1 MNIPESFS
9 IRQRVFTLGAV
20 LLACA
25 LIGLVFFLRGYAQRA
40 AEQAFDRL
48 LAASALTIAGS
59 VQIEDNE
66 VTVEP
71 PVSSLAMLS
80 GGERVFYEAR
90 TSNGRLIT
98 GYGDLAPGLPLAQSA
113 TPVFTYLRYHDEPI
127 RVATVGRLVSASQH
141 AGWVTLRVAET
152 LGSREALAGEILGRS
167 VLPLVVV
174 SLVALGLLWFGVQR
188 AFAPLAV
195 VERELRRRAPDDLE
209 PLVKPVPREV
219 RRLIEALNGF
229 MQRLSGA
236 MDTLNTLVADAAHQV
251 RTPLASLRAQA
262 EVALD
267 ETDPQR
273 LHARLERIHLNAT
286 HASQL
291 INQLLMDATI
301 THRLGKGARAMVG
314 VAETVNETRRRIG
327 PLEAQRLRIAIAPEV
342 RRARIAGD
350 RVALREMLRN
360 LVDNALRY
368 APDGPVE
375 IQATPVA
382 GYRVALTVSDRGP
395 GVADDEKESVQQ
407 RFSRGRAGESLPGS
421 GLGLAI
427 VRSVAVAH
435 GGSLWLLDRPGGG
448 LTARVVLPL
457 ARTGANRALM
467 AAAAVCAAC
476 LLLAAPSADVRA
488 AGAEVTGAAPPRSAA
503 PAASKP
509 AAATPSAAATTAAT
523 WAAFTPAASA
533 SAASAPATSAPAASA
548 PAASGSAVAAPAVA
562 ASAAGETP
570 PAAPQVAGIPEI
582 ITRYPAPQPSS
593 RVLTIAGPT
602 DTPVVAPLIQ
612 GFQSHRPDVS
622 VVYREM
628 GSRELYEAAIEGRL
642 KDVDVLMSSASDLQI
657 RLAND
662 GYALSYA
669 SPYAARLPSWA
680 IWRHEVYGFTFEP
693 AVFVYNPKRFA
704 EAAVPRSRQDL
715 LRLLEQDPMRLRGR
729 IGTYDIAASSV
740 GYLLAEQ
747 DELVSSNFWGLA
759 NAMGQAGVRLAATSA
774 EILDAIERDELDIGY
789 NVLGSYALSRQA
801 AGRPI
806 GVVFPQDYVLVLARS
821 VLIARTAPNPD
832 LGRALVDWLL
842 SPAGQQVASSHAAL
856 GSIME
861 DTPGRWTSEA
871 VLARSQGIVQPVVL
885 SPALLVGLDQ
895 RRHSRF
901 VQNWIRLVTDTPQ
914 RP

>member
-1 MNIPESFS
+1 MSIPESAS
-9 IRQRVFTLGAV
+9 IRRRVFTLGVA

-59 VQIEDNE
+59 VQIEDDG

-90 TSNGRLIT
+90 SPNGGLIT
-98 GYGDLAPGLPLAQSA
+98 GYADLAPNLPLAQAA
-113 TPVFTYLRYHDEPI
+113 TPVFAYVTYHDEPV
-127 RVATVGRLVSASQH
+127 RVATVGRLISASQH
-141 AGWVTLRVAET
+141 AGWVTVRVAET
-152 LGSREALAGEILGRS
+152 LGSREALADEILGRS
-167 VLPLVVV
+167 VLPLLVV

-195 VERELRRRAPDDLE
+195 LERELRTRAPEDLT
-209 PLVKPVPREV
+209 PVATPVPREV
-219 RRLIEALNGF
+219 RRLVEALNAF
-229 MQRLSGA
+229 MQRLSII
-236 MDTLNTLVADAAHQV
+236 MDTLNTLVADATHQV

-267 ETDPQR
+267 ETDPKR
-273 LHARLERIHLNAT
+273 LRERIGRIHQNAT

-301 THRLGKGARAMVG
+301 THRLGKGPPESVG
-314 VAETVNETRRRIG
+314 VAETINETRRRIG
-327 PLEAQRLRIAIAPEV
+327 PVEAERLRIEIAPEV
-342 RRARIAGD
+342 RRARLAGD

-368 APDGPVE
+368 APDGTVD

-382 GYRVALTVSDRGP
+382 GFRVALTVSDRGP
-395 GVADDEKESVQQ
+395 GVSDDEKDAVQQ
-407 RFSRGRAGESLPGS
+407 RFTRGRAGESQPGS

-427 VRSVAVAH
+427 VRSVAMAH

-448 LTARVVLPL
+448 LSARVILPL
-457 ARTGANRALM
+457 QQQVQPPPHPGQRL
-467 AAAAVCAAC
+467 AAWLGAAC
-476 LLLAAPSADVRA
+476 
-488 AGAEVTGAAPPRSAA
+488 
-503 PAASKP
+503 
-509 AAATPSAAATTAAT
+509 TAAMLLV
-523 WAAFTPAASA
+523 
-533 SAASAPATSAPAASA
+533 SAPQDVQAA
-548 PAASGSAVAAPAVA
+548 
-562 ASAAGETP
+562 ELD
-570 PAAPQVAGIPEI
+570 EI
-582 ITRYPAPQPSS
+582 VTRYPAPQPSQ
-593 RVLTIAGPT
+593 RTLVIAGPT

-612 GFQSHRPDVS
+612 GFQSLRPDVS
-622 VVYREM
+622 VVYREIS
-628 GSRELYEAAIEGRL
+628 SRDLYEATIDGRL
-642 KDVDVLMSSASDLQI
+642 TNVDVLMSSASDLQI

-662 GYALSYA
+662 GYAQSYA
-669 SPYAARLPSWA
+669 SPYAAKLPSWA
-680 IWRHEVYGFTFEP
+680 VWRNEVYGFTFEP
-693 AVFVYNPKRFA
+693 AVIVYNPKRFS
-704 EAAVPRSRQDL
+704 EATVPRSRQEL
-715 LRLLEQDPMRLRGR
+715 LRLLEREQASLQGR
-729 IGTYDIAASSV
+729 VGTYDIAASSL

-759 NAMGQAGVRLAATSA
+759 NAMGQVGVRLSPVSA
-774 EILDAIERDELDIGY
+774 QLLDAIENDELDLGY
-789 NVLGSYALSRQA
+789 NILGSYALSRQA
-801 AGRPI
+801 AGSKI

-821 VLIARTAPNPD
+821 VLISRRAPSPD
-832 LGRALVDWLL
+832 LARALVDWLL

-871 VLARSQGIVQPVVL
+871 VLARSRGIVQPVVL

-901 VQNWIRLVTDTPQ
+901 VQNWVRLVTDTPK

>member
-1 MNIPESFS
+1 MSIPESAS
-9 IRQRVFTLGAV
+9 IRRRVFTLGAA

-59 VQIEDNE
+59 VQIDDGG

-90 TSNGRLIT
+90 ASNGRLIT
-98 GYGDLAPGLPLAQSA
+98 GYADLAPDLPLAQAA
-113 TPVFTYLRYHDEPI
+113 TPVFAYLTYHDEPV

-141 AGWVTLRVAET
+141 AGWVTVRVAET
-152 LGSREALAGEILGRS
+152 LGSRNELADEILGRG
-167 VLPLVVV
+167 VLPLLVV

-195 VERELRRRAPDDLE
+195 LERELRTRAPEDLT
-209 PLVKPVPREV
+209 PVTTPVPREV
-219 RRLIEALNGF
+219 RRLVAALNAF
-229 MQRLSGA
+229 MQRLSVI
-236 MDTLNTLVADAAHQV
+236 MDTLNTLVADATHQV

-267 ETDPQR
+267 ETDP
-273 LHARLERIHLNAT
+273 ARLRERIGRIHLNAT

-301 THRLGKGARAMVG
+301 THRLGKGPLSPVG
-314 VAETVNETRRRIG
+314 VAETINETRRRIG
-327 PLEAQRLRIAIAPEV
+327 PLEAQRLRIDIAPEV

-368 APDGPVE
+368 APDGTVD

-382 GYRVALTVSDRGP
+382 GFRVALTVSDRGP
-395 GVADDEKESVQQ
+395 GISDDEKEAVQQ
-407 RFSRGRAGESLPGS
+407 RFTRGRAGESQPGS

-427 VRSVAVAH
+427 VRSVAMAH
-435 GGSLWLLDRPGGG
+435 GGSLWLHDRPGGG
-448 LTARVVLPL
+448 LSAKIILPL
-457 ARTGANRALM
+457 MPQAPGRSL
-467 AAAAVCAAC
+467 AVWLGAAC
-476 LLLAAPSADVRA
+476 
-488 AGAEVTGAAPPRSAA
+488 
-503 PAASKP
+503 
-509 AAATPSAAATTAAT
+509 TAAMLLV
-523 WAAFTPAASA
+523 
-533 SAASAPATSAPAASA
+533 SAPNDAQAADLA
-548 PAASGSAVAAPAVA
+548 
-562 ASAAGETP
+562 
-570 PAAPQVAGIPEI
+570 EI
-582 ITRYPAPQPSS
+582 VTRYPAPQPTP
-593 RVLTIAGPT
+593 RTLVIAGPT

-612 GFQSHRPDVS
+612 GFQSLRPDVT
-622 VVYREM
+622 VVYREIS
-628 GSRELYEAAIEGRL
+628 SRDLYEATIDGRL
-642 KDVDVLMSSASDLQI
+642 TNVDVLMSSASDLQI

-662 GYALSYA
+662 GYAQSYA
-669 SPYAARLPSWA
+669 SPYASKLPSWA
-680 IWRHEVYGFTFEP
+680 VWRNEVYGFTFEP
-693 AVFVYNPKRFA
+693 AVIVYNPKRYT
-704 EAAVPRSRQDL
+704 EATVPRSRQDF
-715 LRLLEQDPMRLRGR
+715 LRLLEREQANLQGR
-729 IGTYDIAASSV
+729 VGTYDIAASSL

-759 NAMGQAGVRLAATSA
+759 NAMGQVGVRLSPTSA
-774 EILDAIERDELDIGY
+774 QILDAIENDELDLGY
-789 NVLGSYALSRQA
+789 NILGSYALSRQA
-801 AGRPI
+801 AGSKI

-821 VLIARTAPNPD
+821 VLISRRAPSPD
-832 LGRALVDWLL
+832 LARALVDWLL

-901 VQNWIRLVTDTPQ
+901 VQNWVRLVTDTPK

>member
-113 TPVFTYLRYHDEPI
+113 TPVFTYLSYHDEPI

-301 THRLGKGARAMVG
+301 THRLGKGARALVG

-327 PLEAQRLRIAIAPEV
+327 PLDAQRLRIAIAPEV

-350 RVALREMLRN
+350 RIALREMLRN

-368 APDGPVE
+368 APDGPVD

-407 RFSRGRAGESLPGS
+407 RFSRGRAGETLPGS

-457 ARTGANRALM
+457 ARAGANRALM
-467 AAAAVCAAC
+467 AAAAAVCAAS

-488 AGAEVTGAAPPRSAA
+488 AGVEVTGAAA
-503 PAASKP
+503 
-509 AAATPSAAATTAAT
+509 
-523 WAAFTPAASA
+523 
-533 SAASAPATSAPAASA
+533 
-548 PAASGSAVAAPAVA
+548 
-562 ASAAGETP
+562 P

-704 EAAVPRSRQDL
+704 EAEVPRSRQDL
-715 LRLLEQDPMRLRGR
+715 LRLLEQDPLRLRGR

-789 NVLGSYALSRQA
+789 NILGSYALSRQA

-821 VLIARTAPNPD
+821 VLIARTAPHPD

-885 SPALLVGLDQ
+885 SPTLLVGLDQ

>member
-1 MNIPESFS
+1 MSIPESAS
-9 IRQRVFTLGAV
+9 IRRRVFTLGAA

-25 LIGLVFFLRGYAQRA
+25 LIGLVFFLRDYAHRA

-59 VQIEDNE
+59 VQIEDDG

-80 GGERVFYEAR
+80 GSERVFYEAR

-98 GYGDLAPGLPLAQSA
+98 GYADLAPNLPLAQAA
-113 TPVFTYLRYHDEPI
+113 TPVFAYVSYHDEPV

-141 AGWVTLRVAET
+141 AGWVTVRVAET
-152 LGSREALAGEILGRS
+152 LGSREELASEILGRG
-167 VLPLVVV
+167 VLPLLIV

-195 VERELRRRAPDDLE
+195 LERDLRTRAPEDLT
-209 PLVKPVPREV
+209 PLTTPVPREV
-219 RRLIEALNGF
+219 RRLVEALNAF
-229 MQRLSGA
+229 MQRLSII
-236 MDTLNTLVADAAHQV
+236 MDTLNTLVADATHQV

-262 EVALD
+262 EVALE
-267 ETDPQR
+267 ETDPKR
-273 LHARLERIHLNAT
+273 LRERIGRIHLNAT

-301 THRLGKGARAMVG
+301 THRLGKGPREPVG
-314 VAETVNETRRRIG
+314 VAETINETRRRIG
-327 PLEAQRLRIAIAPEV
+327 PVEAGRLRIEIAPEV

-368 APDGPVE
+368 APDGTVD

-382 GYRVALTVSDRGP
+382 GFRVALTVSDRGP
-395 GVADDEKESVQQ
+395 GISDDEKEAVQQ
-407 RFSRGRAGESLPGS
+407 RFTRGRAGQSQSGS

-427 VRSVAVAH
+427 VRSVAMAH
-435 GGSLWLLDRPGGG
+435 GGSLWLQDRPGGG
-448 LTARVVLPL
+448 LSARVILPL
-457 ARTGANRALM
+457 AQPSGRHLAAWLGALG
-467 AAAAVCAAC
+467 AAAM
-476 LLLAAPSADVRA
+476 LLM
-488 AGAEVTGAAPPRSAA
+488 
-503 PAASKP
+503 
-509 AAATPSAAATTAAT
+509 
-523 WAAFTPAASA
+523 
-533 SAASAPATSAPAASA
+533 SAPGDVQAADL
-548 PAASGSAVAAPAVA
+548 
-562 ASAAGETP
+562 E
-570 PAAPQVAGIPEI
+570 EI
-582 ITRYPAPQPSS
+582 VTHYPAPQPTS
-593 RVLTIAGPT
+593 RTLVIAGPT

-612 GFQSHRPDVS
+612 GFQSLRPDVS
-622 VVYREM
+622 VTYREI
-628 GSRELYEAAIEGRL
+628 GSRDLYEATIDGRL
-642 KDVDVLMSSASDLQI
+642 TQVDVLMSSASDLQI

-662 GYALSYA
+662 GYAQSYA
-669 SPYAARLPSWA
+669 SPYAPKLPSWA
-680 IWRHEVYGFTFEP
+680 VWRNEVYGFTFEP
-693 AVFVYNPKRFA
+693 AVIVYNPKRFT
-704 EAAVPRSRQDL
+704 EATVPRSRQDL
-715 LRLLEQDPMRLRGR
+715 LRLLEREQSRLQGR
-729 IGTYDIAASSV
+729 VGTYDIAASSV

-759 NAMGQAGVRLAATSA
+759 NAMGQVGVRLSPTTAQL
-774 EILDAIERDELDIGY
+774 LDAIENDEMDLGY
-789 NVLGSYALSRQA
+789 NILGSYALSRQA
-801 AGRPI
+801 SGSKI

-821 VLIARTAPNPD
+821 VLISRRAPSPD
-832 LGRALVDWLL
+832 LARALVDWLL

-871 VLARSQGIVQPVVL
+871 VLARSSGIVQPVVL

-901 VQNWIRLVTDTPQ
+901 VQNWVRLVTDTPK

>member
-1 MNIPESFS
+1 MKPAAGFS
-9 IRQRVFTLGAV
+9 IRRRVFALGVA

-25 LIGLVFFLRGYAQRA
+25 LIGLFFFLRGYAQRA

-59 VQIEDNE
+59 VQIEDDG

-80 GGERVFYEAR
+80 GSERVFYEALA
-90 TSNGRLIT
+90 SNGRLIT

-113 TPVFTYLRYHDEPI
+113 TPVYDYLNYHDEPV

-141 AGWVTLRVAET
+141 AGWVTVRVAET
-152 LGSREALAGEILGRS
+152 LGSREALADEILGRS
-167 VLPLVVV
+167 VLPLVAVA
-174 SLVALGLLWFGVQR
+174 LVALGLLWFGVQR

-195 VERELRRRAPDDLE
+195 VERELRRRAPDDLQ
-209 PLVKPVPREV
+209 PVSAPVPQEV
-219 RRLIEALNGF
+219 SRLVEALNAF
-229 MQRLSGA
+229 MHRLSGL
-236 MDTLNTLVADAAHQV
+236 MNTLNTLVADAAHQV

-262 EVALD
+262 EVAL
-267 ETDPQR
+267 EEPDPER
-273 LHARLERIHLNAT
+273 LHARIQRIHQNAT

-301 THRLGKGARAMVG
+301 THRLGKGARAPVG
-314 VAETVNETRRRIG
+314 VAEAVNETRRRIG
-327 PLEAQRLRIAIAPEV
+327 PLEARRLRIDIAPEV

-368 APDGPVE
+368 APDGPVD

-395 GVADDEKESVQQ
+395 GIADDEKEAVQQ
-407 RFSRGRAGESLPGS
+407 RFTRGRAGESLPGS

-435 GGSLWLLDRPGGG
+435 GGSLWLQDRPGGG
-448 LTARVVLPL
+448 LSARVILPL
-457 ARTGANRALM
+457 ARHHAGRRL
-467 AAAAVCAAC
+467 AAWLGAAC
-476 LLLAAPSADVRA
+476 VAGLML
-488 AGAEVTGAAPPRSAA
+488 AGAPGDARA
-503 PAASKP
+503 
-509 AAATPSAAATTAAT
+509 
-523 WAAFTPAASA
+523 
-533 SAASAPATSAPAASA
+533 
-548 PAASGSAVAAPAVA
+548 
-562 ASAAGETP
+562 
-570 PAAPQVAGIPEI
+570 AGIPETV
-582 ITRYPAPQPSS
+582 TRYPAPQPSA

-612 GFQSHRPDVS
+612 GFQSQRPDVN

-628 GSRELYEAAIEGRL
+628 GSRELYEAMIAGEL
-642 KDVDVLMSSASDLQI
+642 KDVDVLMSSAADLQI

-662 GYALSYA
+662 GYAQRYA
-669 SPYAARLPSWA
+669 SPYAAKLPSWA
-680 IWRHEVYGFTFEP
+680 VWRNEVYGFTFEP
-693 AVFVYNPKRFA
+693 AVIVYNPRRYT
-704 EAAVPRSRQDL
+704 EATVPRSRQDL
-715 LRLLEQDPMRLRGR
+715 LRALERDKDKLHGR
-729 IGTYDIAASSV
+729 VGTYDISASSV
-740 GYLLAEQ
+740 GYLMAEQ
-747 DELVSSNFWGLA
+747 DELVSSSFWGLA
-759 NAMGQAGVRLAATSA
+759 NAFGQVGVRLAATSA
-774 EILDAIERDELDIGY
+774 EILDAIERDELDLGY
-789 NVLGSYALSRQA
+789 NMLGSYALSRQA
-801 AGRPI
+801 AGSDI

-821 VLIARTAPNPD
+821 VLIARRAPNPD
-832 LGRALVDWLL
+832 LARQLVDWLL
-842 SPAGQQVASSHAAL
+842 SPAGQQVASSPAAL

-871 VLARSQGIVQPVVL
+871 VLARSRGIVQPVVL

-901 VQNWIRLVTDTPQ
+901 VQNWIRLVTDTPP
-914 RP
+914 RK

>member
-113 TPVFTYLRYHDEPI
+113 TPVFTYLSYHDEPI

-301 THRLGKGARAMVG
+301 THRLGKGARALVG

-350 RVALREMLRN
+350 RIALREMLRN

-407 RFSRGRAGESLPGS
+407 RFSRGRAGETLPGS

-457 ARTGANRALM
+457 ARAGANRALM

-488 AGAEVTGAAPPRSAA
+488 AGAEVTGAAA
-503 PAASKP
+503 
-509 AAATPSAAATTAAT
+509 
-523 WAAFTPAASA
+523 
-533 SAASAPATSAPAASA
+533 
-548 PAASGSAVAAPAVA
+548 
-562 ASAAGETP
+562 P

-642 KDVDVLMSSASDLQI
+642 KDVDVLRSSASDLQI

-704 EAAVPRSRQDL
+704 EAEVPRSRQDL
-715 LRLLEQDPMRLRGR
+715 LRLLEQDPLRLRGR
-729 IGTYDIAASSV
+729 IGTYDIAASSL

-774 EILDAIERDELDIGY
+774 EILAAIERDELDIGY
-789 NVLGSYALSRQA
+789 NILGSYALSRQA

>member
-1 MNIPESFS
+1 MKNPENFS
-9 IRQRVFTLGAV
+9 IRRRVFALGV
-20 LLACA
+20 LLLACA

-59 VQIEDNE
+59 VQIEDNN

-98 GYGDLAPGLPLAQSA
+98 GYDDLAPGLPLAQSA
-113 TPVFTYLRYHDEPI
+113 TPVFAYLRYHDEPV

-141 AGWVTLRVAET
+141 AGWVTVRVAET
-152 LGSREALAGEILGRS
+152 LGSREALADEILGRTA
-167 VLPLVVV
+167 LPLVVV

-195 VERELRRRAPDDLE
+195 VERELRGRAPDDLA
-209 PLVKPVPREV
+209 PLVTPVPREV
-219 RRLIEALNGF
+219 RRLVEALNAF
-229 MQRLSGA
+229 MQRLSGV
-236 MDTLNTLVADAAHQV
+236 MGTLNTLVADAAHQV

-301 THRLGKGARAMVG
+301 THRLGKGSRTLVG

-327 PLEAQRLRIAIAPEV
+327 PLDAQRLRIEIAPEV

-368 APDGPVE
+368 APDGPVD

-382 GYRVALTVSDRGP
+382 GFRVALTVSDRGP
-395 GVADDEKESVQQ
+395 GVADDEKDAVQQ
-407 RFSRGRAGESLPGS
+407 RFTRGRAGESQPGS
-421 GLGLAI
+421 GLGLSI
-427 VRSVAVAH
+427 VRSVAAAH
-435 GGSLWLLDRPGGG
+435 GGSLWLQDRPGGG
-448 LTARVVLPL
+448 LTARVILPL
-457 ARTGANRALM
+457 ARSAPGR
-467 AAAAVCAAC
+467 AAVAC
-476 LLLAAPSADVRA
+476 LGALCMAGLLLASSPGEVRA
-488 AGAEVTGAAPPRSAA
+488 AGIAET
-503 PAASKP
+503 
-509 AAATPSAAATTAAT
+509 
-523 WAAFTPAASA
+523 
-533 SAASAPATSAPAASA
+533 
-548 PAASGSAVAAPAVA
+548 
-562 ASAAGETP
+562 
-570 PAAPQVAGIPEI
+570 
-582 ITRYPAPQPSS
+582 ITRYPAPQPTS

-612 GFQSHRPDVS
+612 GFQSQRPDVT

-628 GSRELYEAAIEGRL
+628 GSRELYEAAIAGQL

-662 GYALSYA
+662 GYALSYS
-669 SPYAARLPSWA
+669 SPYAAKLPSWA

-693 AVFVYNPKRFA
+693 AVIVYNPKRYT
-704 EAAVPRSRQDL
+704 EATVPRSRQDL
-715 LRLLEQDPMRLRGR
+715 LRLLERDAATLRGR
-729 IGTYDIAASSV
+729 IGTYDISASSV

-759 NAMGQAGVRLAATSA
+759 NAMGQAGVRLSATSA
-774 EILDAIERDELDIGY
+774 EILDAIENDQIDIGY
-789 NVLGSYALSRQA
+789 NILGSYALSRQA
-801 AGRPI
+801 AGAPI

-821 VLIARTAPNPD
+821 VLIARKAPSPE

-901 VQNWIRLVTDTPQ
+901 VQNWIRLVTDTPA

>member
-1 MNIPESFS
+1 MKPAAGFS
-9 IRQRVFTLGAV
+9 IRRRVFALGVA

-25 LIGLVFFLRGYAQRA
+25 LIGLFFFLRGYAQCA

-59 VQIEDNE
+59 VQIEDDG

-80 GGERVFYEAR
+80 GSERVFYEALA
-90 TSNGRLIT
+90 SNGRLIT

-113 TPVFTYLRYHDEPI
+113 TPVYDYLNYHDEPV

-141 AGWVTLRVAET
+141 AGWVTVRVAET
-152 LGSREALAGEILGRS
+152 LGSREALADEILGRS
-167 VLPLVVV
+167 VLPLVAVA
-174 SLVALGLLWFGVQR
+174 LVALGLLWFGVQR

-195 VERELRRRAPDDLE
+195 VERELRRRAPDDLQ
-209 PLVKPVPREV
+209 PVSAPVPQEV
-219 RRLIEALNGF
+219 SRLVEALNAF
-229 MQRLSGA
+229 MHRLSGL
-236 MDTLNTLVADAAHQV
+236 MNTLNTLVADAAHQV

-262 EVALD
+262 EVAL
-267 ETDPQR
+267 EEPDPER
-273 LHARLERIHLNAT
+273 LHARIQRIHQNAT

-301 THRLGKGARAMVG
+301 THRLGKGARAPVG
-314 VAETVNETRRRIG
+314 VAEAVNETRRRIG
-327 PLEAQRLRIAIAPEV
+327 PLEARRLRIDIAPEV

-368 APDGPVE
+368 APDGPVD

-395 GVADDEKESVQQ
+395 GIADDEKEAVQQ
-407 RFSRGRAGESLPGS
+407 RFTRGRAGESLPGS

-435 GGSLWLLDRPGGG
+435 GGSLWLQDRPGGG
-448 LTARVVLPL
+448 LSARVILPL
-457 ARTGANRALM
+457 ARHHAGRRL
-467 AAAAVCAAC
+467 AAWLGAAC
-476 LLLAAPSADVRA
+476 VAGLML
-488 AGAEVTGAAPPRSAA
+488 AGAPGDARA
-503 PAASKP
+503 
-509 AAATPSAAATTAAT
+509 
-523 WAAFTPAASA
+523 
-533 SAASAPATSAPAASA
+533 
-548 PAASGSAVAAPAVA
+548 
-562 ASAAGETP
+562 
-570 PAAPQVAGIPEI
+570 AGIPETV
-582 ITRYPAPQPSS
+582 TRYPAPQPSA

-612 GFQSHRPDVS
+612 GFQSQRPDVN

-628 GSRELYEAAIEGRL
+628 GSRELYEAMIAGEL
-642 KDVDVLMSSASDLQI
+642 KDVDVLMSSAADLQI

-662 GYALSYA
+662 GYAQRYA
-669 SPYAARLPSWA
+669 SPYAAKLPSWA
-680 IWRHEVYGFTFEP
+680 VWRNEVYGFTFEP
-693 AVFVYNPKRFA
+693 AVIVYNPRRYT
-704 EAAVPRSRQDL
+704 EATVPRSRQDL
-715 LRLLEQDPMRLRGR
+715 LRALERDKDKLHGR
-729 IGTYDIAASSV
+729 VGTYDISASSV
-740 GYLLAEQ
+740 GYLMAEQ

-759 NAMGQAGVRLAATSA
+759 NAFGQVGVRLAATSA
-774 EILDAIERDELDIGY
+774 EILDAIERDELDLGY
-789 NVLGSYALSRQA
+789 NMLGSYALSRQA
-801 AGRPI
+801 AGSDI

-821 VLIARTAPNPD
+821 VLIARRAPNPD
-832 LGRALVDWLL
+832 LARQLVDWLL

-871 VLARSQGIVQPVVL
+871 VLARSRGIVQPVVL

-901 VQNWIRLVTDTPQ
+901 VQNWIRLVTDTP
-914 RP
+914 PHK

>member
-1 MNIPESFS
+1 MSIPESAS
-9 IRQRVFTLGAV
+9 IRRRVFTLGAA

-25 LIGLVFFLRGYAQRA
+25 LIGLVFFLRDYAHRA

-59 VQIEDNE
+59 VQIEDDG

-80 GGERVFYEAR
+80 GSERVFYEAR

-98 GYGDLAPGLPLAQSA
+98 GYADLAPSLPLAQAA
-113 TPVFTYLRYHDEPI
+113 TPVFAYVTYHDEPV

-141 AGWVTLRVAET
+141 AGWVTVRVAET
-152 LGSREALAGEILGRS
+152 LGSREELASEILGRG
-167 VLPLVVV
+167 VLPLLVV

-195 VERELRRRAPDDLE
+195 LERDLRTRAPEDLT
-209 PLVKPVPREV
+209 PLATPVPREV
-219 RRLIEALNGF
+219 RRLVEALNAF
-229 MQRLSGA
+229 MQRLSII
-236 MDTLNTLVADAAHQV
+236 MDTLNTLVADATHQV

-262 EVALD
+262 EVALE
-267 ETDPQR
+267 ETDPTR
-273 LHARLERIHLNAT
+273 LRERIGRIHLNAT

-301 THRLGKGARAMVG
+301 THRLGKGPPEPVG
-314 VAETVNETRRRIG
+314 VAETINETRRRIG
-327 PLEAQRLRIAIAPEV
+327 PVEAGRLRIEIAPEV

-368 APDGPVE
+368 APDGTVD

-382 GYRVALTVSDRGP
+382 GFRVALTVSDRGP
-395 GVADDEKESVQQ
+395 GISDDEKEAVQQ
-407 RFSRGRAGESLPGS
+407 RFTRGRAGQSQSGS

-427 VRSVAVAH
+427 VRSVALAH
-435 GGSLWLLDRPGGG
+435 GGSLWLHDRPGGG
-448 LTARVVLPL
+448 LSARVILPL
-457 ARTGANRALM
+457 AQPSGRH
-467 AAAAVCAAC
+467 
-476 LLLAAPSADVRA
+476 LAAWL
-488 AGAEVTGAAPPRSAA
+488 GALC
-503 PAASKP
+503 
-509 AAATPSAAATTAAT
+509 TAAMLLV
-523 WAAFTPAASA
+523 SA
-533 SAASAPATSAPAASA
+533 SAPNDVQAA
-548 PAASGSAVAAPAVA
+548 
-562 ASAAGETP
+562 ELE
-570 PAAPQVAGIPEI
+570 EI
-582 ITRYPAPQPSS
+582 VTHYPAPQPSS
-593 RVLTIAGPT
+593 RTLVIAGPT

-612 GFQSHRPDVS
+612 GFQSLRPDVS
-622 VVYREM
+622 VTYREI
-628 GSRELYEAAIEGRL
+628 GSRDLYEATIDGRL
-642 KDVDVLMSSASDLQI
+642 TQVDVLMSSASDLQI

-662 GYALSYA
+662 GYAQSYA
-669 SPYAARLPSWA
+669 SPYAPKLPSWA
-680 IWRHEVYGFTFEP
+680 VWRNEVYGFTFEP
-693 AVFVYNPKRFA
+693 AVIVYNPKRYT
-704 EAAVPRSRQDL
+704 EATVPRSRQDL
-715 LRLLEQDPMRLRGR
+715 LRLLEREQASLQGR
-729 IGTYDIAASSV
+729 VGTYDIAASSV

-759 NAMGQAGVRLAATSA
+759 NAMGQVGVRLSPTTAQL
-774 EILDAIERDELDIGY
+774 LDAIENDEMDLAY
-789 NVLGSYALSRQA
+789 NILGSYALSRQA
-801 AGRPI
+801 SGSKI

-821 VLIARTAPNPD
+821 VLISRRAPSPD
-832 LGRALVDWLL
+832 LARALVDWLL

-871 VLARSQGIVQPVVL
+871 VLARSSGIVQPVVL

-901 VQNWIRLVTDTPQ
+901 VQNWVRLVTDTPK

>member
-113 TPVFTYLRYHDEPI
+113 TPVFTYLSYHDEPI

-327 PLEAQRLRIAIAPEV
+327 PLDAQRLRIAIAPEV

-350 RVALREMLRN
+350 RIALREMLRN

-368 APDGPVE
+368 APDGPVD

-407 RFSRGRAGESLPGS
+407 RFSRGRAGETLPGS

-457 ARTGANRALM
+457 ARAGANRTLM
-467 AAAAVCAAC
+467 AAAAAVCAAC

-488 AGAEVTGAAPPRSAA
+488 AGVEVTGAAA
-503 PAASKP
+503 
-509 AAATPSAAATTAAT
+509 
-523 WAAFTPAASA
+523 
-533 SAASAPATSAPAASA
+533 
-548 PAASGSAVAAPAVA
+548 
-562 ASAAGETP
+562 P

-704 EAAVPRSRQDL
+704 EAEVPRSRQDL
-715 LRLLEQDPMRLRGR
+715 LRLLEQDPLRLRGR

>member
-1 MNIPESFS
+1 MSIPESAS
-9 IRQRVFTLGAV
+9 IRRRVFTLGVV

-25 LIGLVFFLRGYAQRA
+25 LIGLVFFLRDYAQRA

-59 VQIEDNE
+59 VQIDDEG

-98 GYGDLAPGLPLAQSA
+98 GYGDLAPNLPLAQAA
-113 TPVFTYLRYHDEPI
+113 TPVFAYVIYHDEPV

-141 AGWVTLRVAET
+141 AGWVTVRVAET
-152 LGSREALAGEILGRS
+152 LGSREELADEILGRG
-167 VLPLVVV
+167 VLPLLVV

-195 VERELRRRAPDDLE
+195 LERELRTRAPEDLT
-209 PLVKPVPREV
+209 PVTTPVPREV
-219 RRLIEALNGF
+219 RRLVEALNAF
-229 MQRLSGA
+229 MQRLSII
-236 MDTLNTLVADAAHQV
+236 MDTLNTLVADATHQV

-267 ETDPQR
+267 ETDPKR
-273 LHARLERIHLNAT
+273 LRERIGRIHQNAT

-301 THRLGKGARAMVG
+301 THRLGKGPPESVG
-314 VAETVNETRRRIG
+314 VAETINETRRRIG
-327 PLEAQRLRIAIAPEV
+327 PVEAERLRIDIAPDV
-342 RRARIAGD
+342 RRARLAGD

-368 APDGPVE
+368 APDGTVD

-382 GYRVALTVSDRGP
+382 GFRVALTVSDRGP
-395 GVADDEKESVQQ
+395 GISDDEKEAVQQ
-407 RFSRGRAGESLPGS
+407 RFTRGKAGESQPGS

-427 VRSVAVAH
+427 VRSVAMAH
-435 GGSLWLLDRPGGG
+435 GGSLWLHDRPGGG
-448 LTARVVLPL
+448 LSARVILPL
-457 ARTGANRALM
+457 QQQPAGRHLATWLGAAFT
-467 AAAAVCAAC
+467 AA
-476 LLLAAPSADVRA
+476 LLLVSAPQEVRA
-488 AGAEVTGAAPPRSAA
+488 AELD
-503 PAASKP
+503 
-509 AAATPSAAATTAAT
+509 
-523 WAAFTPAASA
+523 
-533 SAASAPATSAPAASA
+533 
-548 PAASGSAVAAPAVA
+548 
-562 ASAAGETP
+562 
-570 PAAPQVAGIPEI
+570 EI
-582 ITRYPAPQPSS
+582 VTRYPAPQPTS
-593 RVLTIAGPT
+593 RTLVIAGPT

-612 GFQSHRPDVS
+612 GFQSLRPDVT
-622 VVYREM
+622 VVYREIS
-628 GSRELYEAAIEGRL
+628 SRDLYEATIDGRL
-642 KDVDVLMSSASDLQI
+642 TNVDVLMSSASDLQI

-662 GYALSYA
+662 GYAQSYA
-669 SPYAARLPSWA
+669 SPYASKLPSWA
-680 IWRHEVYGFTFEP
+680 VWRNEVYGFTFEP
-693 AVFVYNPKRFA
+693 AVIVYNPKRFT
-704 EAAVPRSRQDL
+704 EATVPRSRQDL
-715 LRLLEQDPMRLRGR
+715 LRLLERDQATLQGR
-729 IGTYDIAASSV
+729 VGTYDIAASSL

-759 NAMGQAGVRLAATSA
+759 NAMGQVAVRLSPTSA
-774 EILDAIERDELDIGY
+774 QILDAIENDELDLGY
-789 NVLGSYALSRQA
+789 NILGSYALSRQA
-801 AGRPI
+801 DGSKI

-821 VLIARTAPNPD
+821 VLISRRAPSPD
-832 LGRALVDWLL
+832 LARALVDWLL

-901 VQNWIRLVTDTPQ
+901 VQNWVRLVTDTPK

>member
-1 MNIPESFS
+1 MSIPESAS
-9 IRQRVFTLGAV
+9 IRRRVFTLGAA

-25 LIGLVFFLRGYAQRA
+25 LIGLVFFLRDYAHRA

-59 VQIEDNE
+59 VQIEDDG

-80 GGERVFYEAR
+80 GSERVFYEAR

-98 GYGDLAPGLPLAQSA
+98 GYADLAPTLPLAQAA
-113 TPVFTYLRYHDEPI
+113 TPVFAYVTYHDEPV

-141 AGWVTLRVAET
+141 AGWVTVRVAET
-152 LGSREALAGEILGRS
+152 LGSREELASEILGRG
-167 VLPLVVV
+167 VLPLLVV

-195 VERELRRRAPDDLE
+195 LERDLRTRAPEDLT
-209 PLVKPVPREV
+209 PLATPVPREV
-219 RRLIEALNGF
+219 RRLVEALNAF
-229 MQRLSGA
+229 MQRLSII
-236 MDTLNTLVADAAHQV
+236 MDTLNTLVADATHQV

-262 EVALD
+262 EVALE
-267 ETDPQR
+267 ETDPTR
-273 LHARLERIHLNAT
+273 LRERIGRIHLNAT

-301 THRLGKGARAMVG
+301 THRLGKGPPEPVG
-314 VAETVNETRRRIG
+314 VAETINETRRRIG
-327 PLEAQRLRIAIAPEV
+327 PVEAGRLRIEIAPEV

-368 APDGPVE
+368 APDGTVD

-382 GYRVALTVSDRGP
+382 GFRVALTVSDRGP
-395 GVADDEKESVQQ
+395 GISDDEKEAVQQ
-407 RFSRGRAGESLPGS
+407 RFTRGRAGQSQSGS

-427 VRSVAVAH
+427 VRSVALAH
-435 GGSLWLLDRPGGG
+435 GGSLWLHDRPGGG
-448 LTARVVLPL
+448 LSARVILPL
-457 ARTGANRALM
+457 AQPSGRHLGAWLGAL
-467 AAAAVCAAC
+467 C
-476 LLLAAPSADVRA
+476 
-488 AGAEVTGAAPPRSAA
+488 
-503 PAASKP
+503 
-509 AAATPSAAATTAAT
+509 TAAMLLV
-523 WAAFTPAASA
+523 
-533 SAASAPATSAPAASA
+533 SAPNDVQAADL
-548 PAASGSAVAAPAVA
+548 
-562 ASAAGETP
+562 E
-570 PAAPQVAGIPEI
+570 EI
-582 ITRYPAPQPSS
+582 VTHYPAPQPSS
-593 RVLTIAGPT
+593 RTLVIAGPT

-612 GFQSHRPDVS
+612 GFQSLRPDVS
-622 VVYREM
+622 VTYREI
-628 GSRELYEAAIEGRL
+628 GSRDLYEATIDGRL
-642 KDVDVLMSSASDLQI
+642 TQVDVLMSSASDLQI

-662 GYALSYA
+662 GYAQSYA
-669 SPYAARLPSWA
+669 SPYAPKLPSWA
-680 IWRHEVYGFTFEP
+680 VWRNEVYGFTFEP
-693 AVFVYNPKRFA
+693 AVIVYNPKRYT
-704 EAAVPRSRQDL
+704 EATVPRSRQDL
-715 LRLLEQDPMRLRGR
+715 LRLLEREQSSLQGR
-729 IGTYDIAASSV
+729 VGTYDIAASSV

-759 NAMGQAGVRLAATSA
+759 NAMGQVGVRLSPTTAQL
-774 EILDAIERDELDIGY
+774 LDAIENDEMDLAY
-789 NVLGSYALSRQA
+789 NILGSYALSRQA
-801 AGRPI
+801 SGSKI

-821 VLIARTAPNPD
+821 VLISRRAPSPD
-832 LGRALVDWLL
+832 LARALVDWLL

-871 VLARSQGIVQPVVL
+871 VLARSSGIVQPVVL

-901 VQNWIRLVTDTPQ
+901 VQNWVRLVTDTPK

>member
-1 MNIPESFS
+1 MSIPESAS
-9 IRQRVFTLGAV
+9 IRRRVFTLGAA

-25 LIGLVFFLRGYAQRA
+25 LIGLVFFLRDYAHRA

-59 VQIEDNE
+59 VQIEDDG

-80 GGERVFYEAR
+80 GSERVFYEAR

-98 GYGDLAPGLPLAQSA
+98 GYADLAPSLPLAQAA
-113 TPVFTYLRYHDEPI
+113 TPVFAYVTYHDEPV

-141 AGWVTLRVAET
+141 AGWVTVRVAET
-152 LGSREALAGEILGRS
+152 LGSREELASEILGRG
-167 VLPLVVV
+167 VLPLLVV

-195 VERELRRRAPDDLE
+195 LERDLRTRAPEDLT
-209 PLVKPVPREV
+209 PLATPVPREV
-219 RRLIEALNGF
+219 RRLVEALNAF
-229 MQRLSGA
+229 MQRLSII
-236 MDTLNTLVADAAHQV
+236 MDTLNTLVADATHQV

-262 EVALD
+262 EVALE
-267 ETDPQR
+267 ETDPTR
-273 LHARLERIHLNAT
+273 LRERIGRIHLNAT

-301 THRLGKGARAMVG
+301 THRLGKGPPEPVG
-314 VAETVNETRRRIG
+314 VAETINETRRRIG
-327 PLEAQRLRIAIAPEV
+327 PVEAGRLRIEIAPEV

-368 APDGPVE
+368 APDGTVD

-382 GYRVALTVSDRGP
+382 GFRVALTVSDRGP
-395 GVADDEKESVQQ
+395 GISDDEKEAVQQ
-407 RFSRGRAGESLPGS
+407 RFTRGRAGQSQSGS

-427 VRSVAVAH
+427 VRSVALAH
-435 GGSLWLLDRPGGG
+435 GGSLWLHDRPGGG
-448 LTARVVLPL
+448 LSARVILPL
-457 ARTGANRALM
+457 AQPGRHLGAWLGAL
-467 AAAAVCAAC
+467 C
-476 LLLAAPSADVRA
+476 
-488 AGAEVTGAAPPRSAA
+488 
-503 PAASKP
+503 
-509 AAATPSAAATTAAT
+509 TAAMLLV
-523 WAAFTPAASA
+523 SA
-533 SAASAPATSAPAASA
+533 SAPNDVQAA
-548 PAASGSAVAAPAVA
+548 
-562 ASAAGETP
+562 ELE
-570 PAAPQVAGIPEI
+570 EI
-582 ITRYPAPQPSS
+582 VTHYPAPQPSS
-593 RVLTIAGPT
+593 RTLVIAGPT

-612 GFQSHRPDVS
+612 GFQSLRPDVS
-622 VVYREM
+622 VTYREI
-628 GSRELYEAAIEGRL
+628 GSRDLYEATIDGRL
-642 KDVDVLMSSASDLQI
+642 TQVDVLMSSASDLQI

-662 GYALSYA
+662 GYAQSYA
-669 SPYAARLPSWA
+669 SPYAPKLPSWA
-680 IWRHEVYGFTFEP
+680 VWRNEVYGFTFEP
-693 AVFVYNPKRFA
+693 AVIVYNPKRYT
-704 EAAVPRSRQDL
+704 EATVPRSRQDL
-715 LRLLEQDPMRLRGR
+715 LRLLEREQASLQGR
-729 IGTYDIAASSV
+729 VGTYDIAASSV

-759 NAMGQAGVRLAATSA
+759 NAMGQVGVRLSPTTAQL
-774 EILDAIERDELDIGY
+774 LDAIENDEMDLAY
-789 NVLGSYALSRQA
+789 NILGSYALSRQA
-801 AGRPI
+801 SGSKI

-821 VLIARTAPNPD
+821 VLISRRAPSPD
-832 LGRALVDWLL
+832 LARALVDWLL

-871 VLARSQGIVQPVVL
+871 VLARSSGIVQPVVL

-901 VQNWIRLVTDTPQ
+901 VQNWVRLVTDTPK

>member
-1 MNIPESFS
+1 MSIPESAS
-9 IRQRVFTLGAV
+9 IRRRVFTLGAA

-25 LIGLVFFLRGYAQRA
+25 LIGLVFFLRDYAHRA

-59 VQIEDNE
+59 VQIEDDG

-80 GGERVFYEAR
+80 GSERVFYEAR

-98 GYGDLAPGLPLAQSA
+98 GYADLAPSLPLAQAA
-113 TPVFTYLRYHDEPI
+113 TPVFAYVTYHDEPV

-141 AGWVTLRVAET
+141 AGWVTVRVAET
-152 LGSREALAGEILGRS
+152 LGSREELASEILGRG
-167 VLPLVVV
+167 VLPLLVV

-195 VERELRRRAPDDLE
+195 LERDLRSRAPEDLT
-209 PLVKPVPREV
+209 PLATPVPREV
-219 RRLIEALNGF
+219 RRLVEALNAF
-229 MQRLSGA
+229 MQRLSII
-236 MDTLNTLVADAAHQV
+236 MDTLNTLVADATHQV

-262 EVALD
+262 EVALE
-267 ETDPQR
+267 ETDPTR
-273 LHARLERIHLNAT
+273 LRERIGRIHLNAT

-301 THRLGKGARAMVG
+301 THRLGKGPPEPVG
-314 VAETVNETRRRIG
+314 VAETINETRRRIG
-327 PLEAQRLRIAIAPEV
+327 PVEAGRLRIEIAPEV

-368 APDGPVE
+368 APDGTVD

-382 GYRVALTVSDRGP
+382 GFRVALTVSDRGP
-395 GVADDEKESVQQ
+395 GISDDEKEAVQQ
-407 RFSRGRAGESLPGS
+407 RFTRGRAGQSQTGS

-427 VRSVAVAH
+427 VRSVALAH
-435 GGSLWLLDRPGGG
+435 GGSLWLQDRPGGG
-448 LTARVVLPL
+448 LSARVILPL
-457 ARTGANRALM
+457 AQPSGRH
-467 AAAAVCAAC
+467 
-476 LLLAAPSADVRA
+476 LAAWL
-488 AGAEVTGAAPPRSAA
+488 GALC
-503 PAASKP
+503 
-509 AAATPSAAATTAAT
+509 TAAMLLV
-523 WAAFTPAASA
+523 
-533 SAASAPATSAPAASA
+533 SAPNDVQAADL
-548 PAASGSAVAAPAVA
+548 
-562 ASAAGETP
+562 E
-570 PAAPQVAGIPEI
+570 EI
-582 ITRYPAPQPSS
+582 VTHYPAPQPSS
-593 RVLTIAGPT
+593 RTLVIAGPT

-612 GFQSHRPDVS
+612 GFQSLRPDVS
-622 VVYREM
+622 VTYREI
-628 GSRELYEAAIEGRL
+628 GSRDLYEATIDGRL
-642 KDVDVLMSSASDLQI
+642 TQVDVLMSSASDLQI

-662 GYALSYA
+662 GYAQSYA
-669 SPYAARLPSWA
+669 SPYAPKLPSWA
-680 IWRHEVYGFTFEP
+680 VWRNEVYGFTFEP
-693 AVFVYNPKRFA
+693 AVIVYNPKRYT
-704 EAAVPRSRQDL
+704 EATVPRSRQDL
-715 LRLLEQDPMRLRGR
+715 LRLLEREQASLQGR
-729 IGTYDIAASSV
+729 VGTYDIAASSV

-759 NAMGQAGVRLAATSA
+759 NAMGQVGVRLSPTTAQL
-774 EILDAIERDELDIGY
+774 LDAIENDEMDLAY
-789 NVLGSYALSRQA
+789 NILGSYALSRQA
-801 AGRPI
+801 SGSKI

-821 VLIARTAPNPD
+821 VLISRRAPSPD
-832 LGRALVDWLL
+832 LARALVDWLL

-871 VLARSQGIVQPVVL
+871 VLARSSGIVQPVVL

-901 VQNWIRLVTDTPQ
+901 VQNWVRLVTDTPK

>member
-1 MNIPESFS
+1 MSIPESAS
-9 IRQRVFTLGAV
+9 IRRRVFTLGAA

-25 LIGLVFFLRGYAQRA
+25 LIGLVFFLRDYAHRA

-59 VQIEDNE
+59 VQIEDNG

-80 GGERVFYEAR
+80 GSERVFYEAR

-98 GYGDLAPGLPLAQSA
+98 GYADLAPALPLAQAA
-113 TPVFTYLRYHDEPI
+113 TPVFAYVTYHDEPV

-141 AGWVTLRVAET
+141 AGWVTVRVAET
-152 LGSREALAGEILGRS
+152 LGSREELASEILGRG
-167 VLPLVVV
+167 VLPLLVV

-195 VERELRRRAPDDLE
+195 LERDLRTRAPEDLT
-209 PLVKPVPREV
+209 PLTTPVPREV
-219 RRLIEALNGF
+219 HRLVEALNAF
-229 MQRLSGA
+229 MQRLSII
-236 MDTLNTLVADAAHQV
+236 MDTLNTLVADATHQV

-262 EVALD
+262 EVALE
-267 ETDPQR
+267 ETDPKR
-273 LHARLERIHLNAT
+273 LRERIGRIHQNAT

-301 THRLGKGARAMVG
+301 THRLGKGPPEPVG
-314 VAETVNETRRRIG
+314 VAETINETRRRIG
-327 PLEAQRLRIAIAPEV
+327 PVEAGRLRIEIAPEV

-368 APDGPVE
+368 APDGTVD

-382 GYRVALTVSDRGP
+382 GFRVALTVSDRGP
-395 GVADDEKESVQQ
+395 GISDDEKEAVQQ
-407 RFSRGRAGESLPGS
+407 RFTRGRAGQSQSGS

-427 VRSVAVAH
+427 VRSVAMAH
-435 GGSLWLLDRPGGG
+435 GGSLWLHDRPGGG
-448 LTARVVLPL
+448 LSARVILPL
-457 ARTGANRALM
+457 AQPSGRQLAAWLGALFT
-467 AAAAVCAAC
+467 AAT
-476 LLLAAPSADVRA
+476 LLATAPGAVRA
-488 AGAEVTGAAPPRSAA
+488 AELEEIVTH
-503 PAASKP
+503 
-509 AAATPSAAATTAAT
+509 
-523 WAAFTPAASA
+523 
-533 SAASAPATSAPAASA
+533 
-548 PAASGSAVAAPAVA
+548 
-562 ASAAGETP
+562 
-570 PAAPQVAGIPEI
+570 
-582 ITRYPAPQPSS
+582 YPAPQPTS
-593 RVLTIAGPT
+593 RTLVIAGPT

-612 GFQSHRPDVS
+612 GFQSLRPDVS
-622 VVYREM
+622 VTYREI
-628 GSRELYEAAIEGRL
+628 GSRDLYEATIDGRL
-642 KDVDVLMSSASDLQI
+642 TQVDVLMSSASDLQI

-662 GYALSYA
+662 GYAQSYA
-669 SPYAARLPSWA
+669 SPYAPKLPSWA
-680 IWRHEVYGFTFEP
+680 VWRNEVYGFTFEP
-693 AVFVYNPKRFA
+693 AVIVYNPKRFT
-704 EAAVPRSRQDL
+704 EATVPRSRQDL
-715 LRLLEQDPMRLRGR
+715 LRLLEREQSRLQGR
-729 IGTYDIAASSV
+729 VGTYDIAASSV

-759 NAMGQAGVRLAATSA
+759 NAMGQVGVRLSPTTSQL
-774 EILDAIERDELDIGY
+774 LDAIENDEMDLAY
-789 NVLGSYALSRQA
+789 NILGSYALSRQA
-801 AGRPI
+801 SGSKI

-821 VLIARTAPNPD
+821 VLISRRAPSPD
-832 LGRALVDWLL
+832 LARALVDWLL

-871 VLARSQGIVQPVVL
+871 VLARSSGIVQPVVL

-901 VQNWIRLVTDTPQ
+901 VQNWVRLVTDTPK

>member
-1 MNIPESFS
+1 MSIPESAS
-9 IRQRVFTLGAV
+9 IRRRVFTLGVV

-25 LIGLVFFLRGYAQRA
+25 LIGLVFFLRDYAQRA

-59 VQIEDNE
+59 VQIDDEG

-98 GYGDLAPGLPLAQSA
+98 GYGDLAPNLPLAQAA
-113 TPVFTYLRYHDEPI
+113 TPVFAYVTYHDEPV

-141 AGWVTLRVAET
+141 AGWVTVRVAET
-152 LGSREALAGEILGRS
+152 LGSREELAQEILGRG
-167 VLPLVVV
+167 VLPLLVV

-195 VERELRRRAPDDLE
+195 LERELRTRAPEDLT
-209 PLVKPVPREV
+209 PVTTPVPREV
-219 RRLIEALNGF
+219 RSLVEALNAF
-229 MQRLSGA
+229 MQRLSII
-236 MDTLNTLVADAAHQV
+236 MDTLNTLVADATHQV

-273 LHARLERIHLNAT
+273 LRERIGRIHLNAT

-301 THRLGKGARAMVG
+301 THRLGKGPPESVG
-314 VAETVNETRRRIG
+314 VAETINETRRRIG
-327 PLEAQRLRIAIAPEV
+327 PVEAERLRIEIAPEV
-342 RRARIAGD
+342 RRARLAGD

-368 APDGPVE
+368 APEGTVD

-382 GYRVALTVSDRGP
+382 GFRVALTVSDRGP
-395 GVADDEKESVQQ
+395 GISDDEKEAVQQ
-407 RFSRGRAGESLPGS
+407 RFTRGRAGESQPGS

-435 GGSLWLLDRPGGG
+435 GGSLWLHDRPGGG
-448 LTARVVLPL
+448 LTARVILPL
-457 ARTGANRALM
+457 QQQPIGRNL
-467 AAAAVCAAC
+467 AAWLGAAC
-476 LLLAAPSADVRA
+476 TAMLLFASVPQDARAAPL
-488 AGAEVTGAAPPRSAA
+488 E
-503 PAASKP
+503 
-509 AAATPSAAATTAAT
+509 
-523 WAAFTPAASA
+523 
-533 SAASAPATSAPAASA
+533 
-548 PAASGSAVAAPAVA
+548 
-562 ASAAGETP
+562 
-570 PAAPQVAGIPEI
+570 EI
-582 ITRYPAPQPSS
+582 VTRYPAPQPTS
-593 RVLTIAGPT
+593 RTLVIAGPT

-612 GFQSHRPDVS
+612 GFQSLRPDVS
-622 VVYREM
+622 VVYREIS
-628 GSRELYEAAIEGRL
+628 SRDLYEATIDGRL
-642 KDVDVLMSSASDLQI
+642 TQVDVLMSSASDLQI

-662 GYALSYA
+662 GYAQAYS
-669 SPYAARLPSWA
+669 SPYAAKLPSWA
-680 IWRHEVYGFTFEP
+680 VWRNEVYGFTFEP
-693 AVFVYNPKRFA
+693 ALIVYNPKRFT
-704 EAAVPRSRQDL
+704 EATVPRSRQDI
-715 LRLLEQDPMRLRGR
+715 LRLLERERASLQGR
-729 IGTYDIAASSV
+729 VGTYDIAASSL

-759 NAMGQAGVRLAATSA
+759 NAMGQVGVRLSPTSA
-774 EILDAIERDELDIGY
+774 QILDAIENDELDLAY
-789 NVLGSYALSRQA
+789 NILGSYALSRQA
-801 AGRPI
+801 AGSKI

-821 VLIARTAPNPD
+821 VLISRRAPSPD
-832 LGRALVDWLL
+832 LARALVDWLL

-901 VQNWIRLVTDTPQ
+901 VQNWVRLVTDTPTS
-914 RP
+914 R

>member
-1 MNIPESFS
+1 MKPAAGFS
-9 IRQRVFTLGAV
+9 IRRRVFALGVA

-25 LIGLVFFLRGYAQRA
+25 LIGLFFFLRGYAQRA

-59 VQIEDNE
+59 VQIEDDG

-80 GGERVFYEAR
+80 GSERVFYEALA
-90 TSNGRLIT
+90 SNGRLIT

-113 TPVFTYLRYHDEPI
+113 TPVYDYLNYHDEPV

-141 AGWVTLRVAET
+141 AGWVTVRVAET
-152 LGSREALAGEILGRS
+152 LGSREALADEILGRS
-167 VLPLVVV
+167 VLPLVAVA
-174 SLVALGLLWFGVQR
+174 LVALGLLWFGVQR

-195 VERELRRRAPDDLE
+195 VERELRRRAPDDLQ
-209 PLVKPVPREV
+209 PVSAPVPQEV
-219 RRLIEALNGF
+219 SRLVEALNAF
-229 MQRLSGA
+229 MHRLSGL
-236 MDTLNTLVADAAHQV
+236 MNTLNTLVADAAHQV

-262 EVALD
+262 EVAL
-267 ETDPQR
+267 EEPDPER
-273 LHARLERIHLNAT
+273 LHARIQRIHQNAT

-301 THRLGKGARAMVG
+301 THRLGKGARAPVG
-314 VAETVNETRRRIG
+314 VAEAVNETRRRIG
-327 PLEAQRLRIAIAPEV
+327 PLEARRLRIDIAPEV

-368 APDGPVE
+368 APDGPVD

-395 GVADDEKESVQQ
+395 GIADDEKEAVQQ
-407 RFSRGRAGESLPGS
+407 RFTRGRAGESLPGS

-435 GGSLWLLDRPGGG
+435 GGSLWLQDRPGGG
-448 LTARVVLPL
+448 LSARVILPL
-457 ARTGANRALM
+457 ARHHAGRKL
-467 AAAAVCAAC
+467 AAWLGAAC
-476 LLLAAPSADVRA
+476 VAGLML
-488 AGAEVTGAAPPRSAA
+488 AGAPGDARA
-503 PAASKP
+503 
-509 AAATPSAAATTAAT
+509 
-523 WAAFTPAASA
+523 
-533 SAASAPATSAPAASA
+533 
-548 PAASGSAVAAPAVA
+548 
-562 ASAAGETP
+562 
-570 PAAPQVAGIPEI
+570 AGIPETV
-582 ITRYPAPQPSS
+582 TRYPAPQPSA

-612 GFQSHRPDVS
+612 GFQSQRPDVN

-628 GSRELYEAAIEGRL
+628 GSRELYEAMIAGEL
-642 KDVDVLMSSASDLQI
+642 KDVDVLMSSAADLQI

-662 GYALSYA
+662 GYAQRYA
-669 SPYAARLPSWA
+669 SPYAAKLPSWA
-680 IWRHEVYGFTFEP
+680 VWRNEVYGFTFEP
-693 AVFVYNPKRFA
+693 AVIVYNPRRYT
-704 EAAVPRSRQDL
+704 EATVPRSRQDL
-715 LRLLEQDPMRLRGR
+715 LRALERDKDKLHGR
-729 IGTYDIAASSV
+729 VGTYDISASSV
-740 GYLLAEQ
+740 GYLMAEQ

-759 NAMGQAGVRLAATSA
+759 NAFGQVGVRLAATSA
-774 EILDAIERDELDIGY
+774 EILDAIERDELDLGY
-789 NVLGSYALSRQA
+789 NMLGSYALSRQA
-801 AGRPI
+801 AGSDI

-821 VLIARTAPNPD
+821 VLIARRAPNPD
-832 LGRALVDWLL
+832 LARQLVDWLL

-871 VLARSQGIVQPVVL
+871 VLARSRGIVQPVVL

-901 VQNWIRLVTDTPQ
+901 VQNWIRLVTDTP
-914 RP
+914 PHK

>member
-1 MNIPESFS
+1 MSIPESAS
-9 IRQRVFTLGAV
+9 IRRRVFTLGAA

-25 LIGLVFFLRGYAQRA
+25 LIGLVFFLRDYAHRA

-59 VQIEDNE
+59 VQIEDDG

-80 GGERVFYEAR
+80 GSERVFYEAR

-98 GYGDLAPGLPLAQSA
+98 GYADLAPGLPLAQAA
-113 TPVFTYLRYHDEPI
+113 TPVFAYVTYHDEPV

-141 AGWVTLRVAET
+141 AGWVTVRVAET
-152 LGSREALAGEILGRS
+152 LGSREELASEILGRG
-167 VLPLVVV
+167 VLPLLVV

-195 VERELRRRAPDDLE
+195 LERDLRTRAPEDLT
-209 PLVKPVPREV
+209 PLATPVPREV
-219 RRLIEALNGF
+219 RRLVEALNAF
-229 MQRLSGA
+229 MQRLSII
-236 MDTLNTLVADAAHQV
+236 MDTLNTLVADATHQV

-262 EVALD
+262 EVALE
-267 ETDPQR
+267 ETDPTR
-273 LHARLERIHLNAT
+273 LRERIGRIHLNAT

-301 THRLGKGARAMVG
+301 THRLGKGPPEPVG
-314 VAETVNETRRRIG
+314 VAETINETRRRIG
-327 PLEAQRLRIAIAPEV
+327 PVEAGRLRLEIAPEV

-368 APDGPVE
+368 APDGTVD

-382 GYRVALTVSDRGP
+382 GFRVALTVSDRGP
-395 GVADDEKESVQQ
+395 GISDDEKEAVQQ
-407 RFSRGRAGESLPGS
+407 RFTRGRAGQSQSGS

-427 VRSVAVAH
+427 VRSVALAH
-435 GGSLWLLDRPGGG
+435 GGSLWLHDRPGGG
-448 LTARVVLPL
+448 LSARVILPL
-457 ARTGANRALM
+457 AQPGRHLGAWLGAL
-467 AAAAVCAAC
+467 C
-476 LLLAAPSADVRA
+476 
-488 AGAEVTGAAPPRSAA
+488 
-503 PAASKP
+503 
-509 AAATPSAAATTAAT
+509 TAAMLLV
-523 WAAFTPAASA
+523 SA
-533 SAASAPATSAPAASA
+533 SAPNDVQAADL
-548 PAASGSAVAAPAVA
+548 
-562 ASAAGETP
+562 E
-570 PAAPQVAGIPEI
+570 EI
-582 ITRYPAPQPSS
+582 VTHYPAPQPSS
-593 RVLTIAGPT
+593 RTLVIAGPT

-612 GFQSHRPDVS
+612 GFQSLRPDVS
-622 VVYREM
+622 VTYREI
-628 GSRELYEAAIEGRL
+628 GSRDLYEATIDGRL
-642 KDVDVLMSSASDLQI
+642 TQVDVLMSSASDLQI

-662 GYALSYA
+662 GYAQSYA
-669 SPYAARLPSWA
+669 SPYAPKLPSWA
-680 IWRHEVYGFTFEP
+680 VWRNEVYGFTFEP
-693 AVFVYNPKRFA
+693 AVIVYNPKRYS
-704 EAAVPRSRQDL
+704 EATVPRSRQDL
-715 LRLLEQDPMRLRGR
+715 LRLLEREQSSLQGR
-729 IGTYDIAASSV
+729 VGTYDIAASSV

-759 NAMGQAGVRLAATSA
+759 NAMGQVGVRLSPTTAQL
-774 EILDAIERDELDIGY
+774 LDAIENDEMDLAY
-789 NVLGSYALSRQA
+789 NILGSYALSRQA
-801 AGRPI
+801 TGSKI

-821 VLIARTAPNPD
+821 VLISRRAPSPD
-832 LGRALVDWLL
+832 LARAMVDWLL

-871 VLARSQGIVQPVVL
+871 VLARSSGIVQPVVL

-901 VQNWIRLVTDTPQ
+901 VQNWVRLVTDTPK

>member
-1 MNIPESFS
+1 MSLPESAS
-9 IRQRVFTLGAV
+9 IRRRVFTLGAA

-59 VQIEDNE
+59 VQIDDGG

-90 TSNGRLIT
+90 ASNGRLIT
-98 GYGDLAPGLPLAQSA
+98 GYADLAPDLPLAQAA
-113 TPVFTYLRYHDEPI
+113 TPVFAYLTYHDEPV

-141 AGWVTLRVAET
+141 AGWVTVRVAET
-152 LGSREALAGEILGRS
+152 LGSRNELADEILGRG
-167 VLPLVVV
+167 VLPLLVV

-195 VERELRRRAPDDLE
+195 LERELRTRAPEDLT
-209 PLVKPVPREV
+209 PVTTPVPREV
-219 RRLIEALNGF
+219 RRLVEALNAF
-229 MQRLSGA
+229 MQRLSII
-236 MDTLNTLVADAAHQV
+236 MDTLNTLVADATHQV

-267 ETDPQR
+267 ETDPKR
-273 LHARLERIHLNAT
+273 LRERIGRIHLNAT

-301 THRLGKGARAMVG
+301 THRLGKGPLAPVG
-314 VAETVNETRRRIG
+314 VAETINETRRRIG
-327 PLEAQRLRIAIAPEV
+327 PLEAERLRIDIAPDV

-368 APDGPVE
+368 APDGTVD

-382 GYRVALTVSDRGP
+382 GFRVALTVSDRGP
-395 GVADDEKESVQQ
+395 GISDDEKEAVQQ
-407 RFSRGRAGESLPGS
+407 RFTRGRAGESQPGS

-427 VRSVAVAH
+427 VRSVAMAH
-435 GGSLWLLDRPGGG
+435 GGSLWLHDRPGGG
-448 LTARVVLPL
+448 LSAKIILPL
-457 ARTGANRALM
+457 VPQASGRNLAAWLGAACTAAMLLM
-467 AAAAVCAAC
+467 ATPGPVQAAD
-476 LLLAAPSADVRA
+476 LA
-488 AGAEVTGAAPPRSAA
+488 
-503 PAASKP
+503 
-509 AAATPSAAATTAAT
+509 
-523 WAAFTPAASA
+523 
-533 SAASAPATSAPAASA
+533 
-548 PAASGSAVAAPAVA
+548 
-562 ASAAGETP
+562 
-570 PAAPQVAGIPEI
+570 EI
-582 ITRYPAPQPSS
+582 VTRYPAPQPTP
-593 RVLTIAGPT
+593 RTLVIAGPT

-612 GFQSHRPDVS
+612 GFQSLRPDVT
-622 VVYREM
+622 VVYREIS
-628 GSRELYEAAIEGRL
+628 SRDLYEATIDGRL
-642 KDVDVLMSSASDLQI
+642 TNVDVLMSSASDLQI

-662 GYALSYA
+662 GYAQSYTSQYA
-669 SPYAARLPSWA
+669 SKLPSWA
-680 IWRHEVYGFTFEP
+680 VWRNEVYGFTFEP
-693 AVFVYNPKRFA
+693 AVIVYNPKRYT
-704 EAAVPRSRQDL
+704 EATVPRSRQDF
-715 LRLLEQDPMRLRGR
+715 LRLLEREQASLQGR
-729 IGTYDIAASSV
+729 VGTYDIAASSL

-759 NAMGQAGVRLAATSA
+759 NAMGQVGVRLSPTSA
-774 EILDAIERDELDIGY
+774 QILDAIENDELDLGY
-789 NVLGSYALSRQA
+789 NILGSYALSRQA
-801 AGRPI
+801 AGSKI

-821 VLIARTAPNPD
+821 VLISRRAPSPD
-832 LGRALVDWLL
+832 LARALVDWLL

-901 VQNWIRLVTDTPQ
+901 VQNWVRLVTDTPK

>member
-1 MNIPESFS
+1 MSIPESAS
-9 IRQRVFTLGAV
+9 IRRRVFTLGAA

-25 LIGLVFFLRGYAQRA
+25 LIGLVFFLRDYAHRA

-59 VQIEDNE
+59 VQIEDDG

-80 GGERVFYEAR
+80 GSERVFYEAR

-98 GYGDLAPGLPLAQSA
+98 GYADLAPSLPLAQAA
-113 TPVFTYLRYHDEPI
+113 TPVFAYVTYHDEPV

-141 AGWVTLRVAET
+141 AGWVTVRVAET
-152 LGSREALAGEILGRS
+152 LGSREELASEILGRG
-167 VLPLVVV
+167 VLPLLVV

-195 VERELRRRAPDDLE
+195 LERDLRTRAPEDLT
-209 PLVKPVPREV
+209 PLATPVPREV
-219 RRLIEALNGF
+219 RRLVEALNAF
-229 MQRLSGA
+229 MQRLSII
-236 MDTLNTLVADAAHQV
+236 MDTLNTLVADATHQV

-262 EVALD
+262 EVALE
-267 ETDPQR
+267 ETDPTR
-273 LHARLERIHLNAT
+273 LRERIGRIHLNAT

-301 THRLGKGARAMVG
+301 THRLGKGPPEPVG
-314 VAETVNETRRRIG
+314 VAETINETRRRIG
-327 PLEAQRLRIAIAPEV
+327 PVEAGRLRIEIAPEV

-368 APDGPVE
+368 APDGTVD

-382 GYRVALTVSDRGP
+382 GFRVALTVSDRGP
-395 GVADDEKESVQQ
+395 GISDDEKEAVQQ
-407 RFSRGRAGESLPGS
+407 RFTRGRAGQSQSGS

-427 VRSVAVAH
+427 VRSVALAH
-435 GGSLWLLDRPGGG
+435 GGSLWLHDRPGGG
-448 LTARVVLPL
+448 LSARVILPL
-457 ARTGANRALM
+457 AQPSGRHLGAWLGAL
-467 AAAAVCAAC
+467 C
-476 LLLAAPSADVRA
+476 
-488 AGAEVTGAAPPRSAA
+488 
-503 PAASKP
+503 
-509 AAATPSAAATTAAT
+509 TAAMLLV
-523 WAAFTPAASA
+523 SA
-533 SAASAPATSAPAASA
+533 SAPNDAQAA
-548 PAASGSAVAAPAVA
+548 
-562 ASAAGETP
+562 ELE
-570 PAAPQVAGIPEI
+570 EI
-582 ITRYPAPQPSS
+582 VTHYPAPQPSS
-593 RVLTIAGPT
+593 RTLVIAGPT

-612 GFQSHRPDVS
+612 GFQSLRPDVS
-622 VVYREM
+622 VTYREI
-628 GSRELYEAAIEGRL
+628 GSRDLYEATIDGRL
-642 KDVDVLMSSASDLQI
+642 TQVDVLMSSASDLQI

-662 GYALSYA
+662 GYAQSYA
-669 SPYAARLPSWA
+669 SPYAPKLPSWA
-680 IWRHEVYGFTFEP
+680 VWRNEVYGFTFEP
-693 AVFVYNPKRFA
+693 AVIVYNPKRYT
-704 EAAVPRSRQDL
+704 EATVPRSRQDL
-715 LRLLEQDPMRLRGR
+715 LRLLEREQASLQGR
-729 IGTYDIAASSV
+729 VGTYDIAASSV

-759 NAMGQAGVRLAATSA
+759 NAMGQVGVRLSPTTAQL
-774 EILDAIERDELDIGY
+774 LDAIENDEMDLAY
-789 NVLGSYALSRQA
+789 NILGSYALSRQA
-801 AGRPI
+801 SGSKI

-821 VLIARTAPNPD
+821 VLISRRAPSPD
-832 LGRALVDWLL
+832 LARALVDWLL

-871 VLARSQGIVQPVVL
+871 VLARSSGIVQPVVL

-901 VQNWIRLVTDTPQ
+901 VQNWVRLVTDTPK

>member
-1 MNIPESFS
+1 MKPAAGFS
-9 IRQRVFTLGAV
+9 IRRRVFALGVA

-25 LIGLVFFLRGYAQRA
+25 LIGLFFFLRGYAQRA

-59 VQIEDNE
+59 VQIEDDG

-80 GGERVFYEAR
+80 GSERVFYEALA
-90 TSNGRLIT
+90 SNGRLIT

-113 TPVFTYLRYHDEPI
+113 TPVYDYLNYHDEPV

-141 AGWVTLRVAET
+141 AGWVTVRVAET
-152 LGSREALAGEILGRS
+152 LGSRQALADEILGRS
-167 VLPLVVV
+167 VLPLVAVA
-174 SLVALGLLWFGVQR
+174 LVALGLLWFGVQR

-195 VERELRRRAPDDLE
+195 VERELRRRAPDDLQ
-209 PLVKPVPREV
+209 PVSAPVPQEV
-219 RRLIEALNGF
+219 SRLVEALNAF
-229 MQRLSGA
+229 MHRLSGL
-236 MDTLNTLVADAAHQV
+236 MNTLNTLVADAAHQV

-262 EVALD
+262 EVAL
-267 ETDPQR
+267 EEPDPER
-273 LHARLERIHLNAT
+273 LHARIQRIHQNAT

-301 THRLGKGARAMVG
+301 THRLGKGARAPVG
-314 VAETVNETRRRIG
+314 VAEAVNETRRRIG
-327 PLEAQRLRIAIAPEV
+327 PLEARRLRIDIAPEV

-368 APDGPVE
+368 APDGPVD

-395 GVADDEKESVQQ
+395 GIADDEKEAVQQ
-407 RFSRGRAGESLPGS
+407 RFTRGRAGESLPGS

-435 GGSLWLLDRPGGG
+435 GGSLWLQDRPGGG
-448 LTARVVLPL
+448 LSARVILPL
-457 ARTGANRALM
+457 ARHHAGRRL
-467 AAAAVCAAC
+467 AAWLGAAC
-476 LLLAAPSADVRA
+476 VAGLML
-488 AGAEVTGAAPPRSAA
+488 AGAPGDARA
-503 PAASKP
+503 
-509 AAATPSAAATTAAT
+509 
-523 WAAFTPAASA
+523 
-533 SAASAPATSAPAASA
+533 
-548 PAASGSAVAAPAVA
+548 
-562 ASAAGETP
+562 
-570 PAAPQVAGIPEI
+570 AGIPETV
-582 ITRYPAPQPSS
+582 TRYPAPQPSA

-612 GFQSHRPDVS
+612 GFQSQRPDVN

-628 GSRELYEAAIEGRL
+628 GSRELYEAMIAGEL
-642 KDVDVLMSSASDLQI
+642 KDVDVLMSSAADLQI

-662 GYALSYA
+662 GYAQRYA
-669 SPYAARLPSWA
+669 SPYAAKLPSWA
-680 IWRHEVYGFTFEP
+680 VWRNEVYGFTFEP
-693 AVFVYNPKRFA
+693 AVIVYNPRRYT
-704 EAAVPRSRQDL
+704 EATVPRSRQDL
-715 LRLLEQDPMRLRGR
+715 LRALERDKDKLHGR
-729 IGTYDIAASSV
+729 VGTYDISASSV
-740 GYLLAEQ
+740 GYLMAEQ

-759 NAMGQAGVRLAATSA
+759 NAFGQVGVRLAATSA
-774 EILDAIERDELDIGY
+774 EILDAIERDELDLGY
-789 NVLGSYALSRQA
+789 NMLGSYALSRQA
-801 AGRPI
+801 AGSDI

-821 VLIARTAPNPD
+821 VLIARRAPNPD
-832 LGRALVDWLL
+832 LARQLVDWLL

-871 VLARSQGIVQPVVL
+871 VLARSRGIVQPVVL

-901 VQNWIRLVTDTPQ
+901 VQNWIRLVTDTPP
-914 RP
+914 RK

>member
-1 MNIPESFS
+1 MSIPESAS
-9 IRQRVFTLGAV
+9 IRRRVFTLGAA

-59 VQIEDNE
+59 VQIDDGG

-80 GGERVFYEAR
+80 SGERVFYEAR

-98 GYGDLAPGLPLAQSA
+98 GYGDLAPNLPLALAA
-113 TPVFTYLRYHDEPI
+113 TPVFAYVTYHDEPV

-141 AGWVTLRVAET
+141 AGWVTVRVAET
-152 LGSREALAGEILGRS
+152 LGSREALANEILGRG
-167 VLPLVVV
+167 VLPLLIM

-195 VERELRRRAPDDLE
+195 LERELRTRAPEDLT
-209 PLVKPVPREV
+209 PVTTPVPREV
-219 RRLIEALNGF
+219 RRLVEALNAF
-229 MQRLSGA
+229 MQRLSVI
-236 MDTLNTLVADAAHQV
+236 MDTLNTLVADATHQV

-267 ETDPQR
+267 ETDPKR
-273 LHARLERIHLNAT
+273 LRERITRIHLNAT

-301 THRLGKGARAMVG
+301 THRLGKGPPEPVG
-314 VAETVNETRRRIG
+314 VAEAINETRRRIG
-327 PLEAQRLRIAIAPEV
+327 PLEAQRLRIDIAPEV
-342 RRARIAGD
+342 RRARVSGD

-368 APDGPVE
+368 APDGTVD

-382 GYRVALTVSDRGP
+382 GFRVALTVSDRGP
-395 GVADDEKESVQQ
+395 GISDDEKEAVQQ
-407 RFSRGRAGESLPGS
+407 RFTRGRAGESQTGS

-427 VRSVAVAH
+427 VRSVATAH
-435 GGSLWLLDRPGGG
+435 GGSLWLQDRPGGG
-448 LTARVVLPL
+448 LSARVILPL
-457 ARTGANRALM
+457 LPQPTGRGLM
-467 AAAAVCAAC
+467 TWLGAAC
-476 LLLAAPSADVRA
+476 TALLLLAGAPDGAQAADLH
-488 AGAEVTGAAPPRSAA
+488 EV
-503 PAASKP
+503 
-509 AAATPSAAATTAAT
+509 
-523 WAAFTPAASA
+523 
-533 SAASAPATSAPAASA
+533 
-548 PAASGSAVAAPAVA
+548 V
-562 ASAAGETP
+562 
-570 PAAPQVAGIPEI
+570 
-582 ITRYPAPQPSS
+582 TRYPAPQPTS
-593 RVLTIAGPT
+593 RTLVIAGPT

-612 GFQSHRPDVS
+612 GFQSQRPDVT
-622 VVYREM
+622 VVYREIS
-628 GSRELYEAAIEGRL
+628 SRDLYEATVDGRL
-642 KDVDVLMSSASDLQI
+642 TQVDVLMSSASDLQI

-662 GYALSYA
+662 GYAQSYA
-669 SPYAARLPSWA
+669 SPYASKLPSWA
-680 IWRHEVYGFTFEP
+680 VWRHEVYGFTFEP
-693 AVFVYNPKRFA
+693 AVIVYNPKRFTDA
-704 EAAVPRSRQDL
+704 TVPRSRQDI
-715 LRLLEQDPMRLRGR
+715 LRLLEREQASLQGR
-729 IGTYDIAASSV
+729 VGTYDIATSSL

-759 NAMGQAGVRLAATSA
+759 NAMGQVGVRLSPTSA
-774 EILDAIERDELDIGY
+774 QILDAIEHDELDLAY

-801 AGRPI
+801 TGSKI

-821 VLIARTAPNPD
+821 VLISRRAPSPD
-832 LGRALVDWLL
+832 LARALVDWLL

-901 VQNWIRLVTDTPQ
+901 VQNWVRLVTDTPK
-914 RP
+914 RLGDYP

>member
-1 MNIPESFS
+1 MSIPESAS
-9 IRQRVFTLGAV
+9 IRRRVFTLGVV

-25 LIGLVFFLRGYAQRA
+25 LIGLVFFLRDYAQRA

-59 VQIEDNE
+59 VQIDDEG

-98 GYGDLAPGLPLAQSA
+98 GYGDLAPNLPLAQAA
-113 TPVFTYLRYHDEPI
+113 TPVFAYVTYHDEPV

-141 AGWVTLRVAET
+141 AGWVTVRVAET
-152 LGSREALAGEILGRS
+152 LGSREELAQEILGRG
-167 VLPLVVV
+167 VLPLLVV

-195 VERELRRRAPDDLE
+195 LERELRTRAPEDLT
-209 PLVKPVPREV
+209 PVTTPVPREV
-219 RRLIEALNGF
+219 RSLVEALNAF
-229 MQRLSGA
+229 MQRLSII
-236 MDTLNTLVADAAHQV
+236 MDTLNTLVADATHQV

-273 LHARLERIHLNAT
+273 LRERIGRIHLNAT

-301 THRLGKGARAMVG
+301 THRLGKGPPESVG
-314 VAETVNETRRRIG
+314 VAETINETRRRIG
-327 PLEAQRLRIAIAPEV
+327 PVEAERLRIEIAPEV
-342 RRARIAGD
+342 RRARLAGD

-368 APDGPVE
+368 APEGTVD

-382 GYRVALTVSDRGP
+382 GFRVALTVSDRGP
-395 GVADDEKESVQQ
+395 GISDDEKEAVQQ
-407 RFSRGRAGESLPGS
+407 RFTRGRAGESQPGS

-435 GGSLWLLDRPGGG
+435 GGSLWLHDRPGGG
-448 LTARVVLPL
+448 LTARVILPL
-457 ARTGANRALM
+457 QQQPAGRNL
-467 AAAAVCAAC
+467 AAWLGAAC
-476 LLLAAPSADVRA
+476 TAMLLFASVPQDSRAAPL
-488 AGAEVTGAAPPRSAA
+488 E
-503 PAASKP
+503 
-509 AAATPSAAATTAAT
+509 
-523 WAAFTPAASA
+523 
-533 SAASAPATSAPAASA
+533 
-548 PAASGSAVAAPAVA
+548 
-562 ASAAGETP
+562 
-570 PAAPQVAGIPEI
+570 EI
-582 ITRYPAPQPSS
+582 VTRYPAPQPTS
-593 RVLTIAGPT
+593 RTLVIAGPT

-612 GFQSHRPDVS
+612 GFQSLRPDVS
-622 VVYREM
+622 VVYREIS
-628 GSRELYEAAIEGRL
+628 SRDLYEATIDGRL
-642 KDVDVLMSSASDLQI
+642 TQVDVLMSSASDLQI

-662 GYALSYA
+662 GYAQAYS
-669 SPYAARLPSWA
+669 SPYAAKLPSWA
-680 IWRHEVYGFTFEP
+680 VWRNEVYGFTFEP
-693 AVFVYNPKRFA
+693 ALIVYNPKRFT
-704 EAAVPRSRQDL
+704 EATVPRSRQDI
-715 LRLLEQDPMRLRGR
+715 LRLLERERASLQGR
-729 IGTYDIAASSV
+729 VGTYDIAASSL

-759 NAMGQAGVRLAATSA
+759 NAMGQVGVRLSPTSA
-774 EILDAIERDELDIGY
+774 QILDAIENDELDLAY
-789 NVLGSYALSRQA
+789 NILGSYALSRQA
-801 AGRPI
+801 AGSKI

-821 VLIARTAPNPD
+821 VLISRRAPSPD
-832 LGRALVDWLL
+832 LARALVDWLL

-901 VQNWIRLVTDTPQ
+901 VQNWVRLVTDTPTS
-914 RP
+914 R

>member
-1 MNIPESFS
+1 MSMPESFS
-9 IRQRVFTLGAV
+9 IRRRIFTMGVV

-25 LIGLVFFLRGYAQRA
+25 LIALVFFLRGYAQRA

-113 TPVFTYLRYHDEPI
+113 TPVFAYLRYHDEPI

-152 LGSREALAGEILGRS
+152 LGSREALASEILGRS

-174 SLVALGLLWFGVQR
+174 SLVALGLLWFGVQF

-195 VERELRRRAPDDLE
+195 VERELRRRAPDDLA

-219 RRLIEALNGF
+219 RRLIEALNAF
-229 MQRLSGA
+229 MQRLSGV

-301 THRLGKGARAMVG
+301 THRLGKGARALVG
-314 VAETVNETRRRIG
+314 VAETINETRRRIG

-395 GVADDEKESVQQ
+395 GVADDEKEAVQQ
-407 RFSRGRAGESLPGS
+407 RFSRGRAGAALPGS

-427 VRSVAVAH
+427 VRTVAAAH
-435 GGSLWLLDRPGGG
+435 GGSLWLQDRPGGG

-457 ARTGANRALM
+457 ARPHPGRAV
-467 AAAAVCAAC
+467 AAAAAAFCMGC
-476 LLLAAPSADVRA
+476 LLLMAQPTDVRA
-488 AGAEVTGAAPPRSAA
+488 AGVDRAER
-503 PAASKP
+503 AST
-509 AAATPSAAATTAAT
+509 AGHSSAAAPGSST
-523 WAAFTPAASA
+523 
-533 SAASAPATSAPAASA
+533 
-548 PAASGSAVAAPAVA
+548 ASGSGSVA
-562 ASAAGETP
+562 ASAAAPAPARNAATLSTDNTAT
-570 PAAPQVAGIPEI
+570 PAALPVSGIPEI
-582 ITRYPAPQPSS
+582 VTRYPAPQPSS

-622 VVYREM
+622 IVYREM

-662 GYALSYA
+662 GYAQSYA
-669 SPYAARLPSWA
+669 SPYAAQLPSWA
-680 IWRHEVYGFTFEP
+680 VWRHEVFGFTFEP
-693 AVFVYNPKRFA
+693 AVIVYNPKRFA
-704 EAAVPRSRQDL
+704 EAQVPRSRQDL
-715 LRLLEQDPMRLRGR
+715 LRLLEQDPLRLRGR
-729 IGTYDIAASSV
+729 IGTYDIAASSL

-789 NVLGSYALSRQA
+789 NILGSYALSRQA

-821 VLIARTAPNPD
+821 VLIARSAPSPD
-832 LGRALVDWLL
+832 LARALVDWLL

>member
-1 MNIPESFS
+1 MKPAAGFS
-9 IRQRVFTLGAV
+9 IRRRVFALGVA

-25 LIGLVFFLRGYAQRA
+25 LIGLFFFLRGYAQRA

-59 VQIEDNE
+59 VQIEDDG

-80 GGERVFYEAR
+80 GSERVFYEALA
-90 TSNGRLIT
+90 SNGRLIT

-113 TPVFTYLRYHDEPI
+113 TPVYDYLNYHDEPV

-141 AGWVTLRVAET
+141 AGWVTVRVAET
-152 LGSREALAGEILGRS
+152 LGSREALADEILGRS
-167 VLPLVVV
+167 VLPLVAVA
-174 SLVALGLLWFGVQR
+174 LVALGLLWFGVQR

-195 VERELRRRAPDDLE
+195 VERELRRRAPDDLQ
-209 PLVKPVPREV
+209 PVSAPVPQEV
-219 RRLIEALNGF
+219 SRLVEALNAF
-229 MQRLSGA
+229 MHRLSGL
-236 MDTLNTLVADAAHQV
+236 MNTLNTLVADAAHQV

-262 EVALD
+262 EVAL
-267 ETDPQR
+267 EEPDPER
-273 LHARLERIHLNAT
+273 LHARIQRIHQNAT

-301 THRLGKGARAMVG
+301 THRLGKGARAPVG
-314 VAETVNETRRRIG
+314 VAEAVNETRRRIG
-327 PLEAQRLRIAIAPEV
+327 PLEARRLRIDIAPEV

-368 APDGPVE
+368 APDGPVD

-395 GVADDEKESVQQ
+395 GIADDEKEAVQQ
-407 RFSRGRAGESLPGS
+407 RFTRGRAGESLPGS

-435 GGSLWLLDRPGGG
+435 GGSLWLQDRPGGG
-448 LTARVVLPL
+448 LSARVILPL
-457 ARTGANRALM
+457 ARHHAGRRL
-467 AAAAVCAAC
+467 AAWLGAAC
-476 LLLAAPSADVRA
+476 VAGLML
-488 AGAEVTGAAPPRSAA
+488 AGAPGDARA
-503 PAASKP
+503 
-509 AAATPSAAATTAAT
+509 
-523 WAAFTPAASA
+523 
-533 SAASAPATSAPAASA
+533 
-548 PAASGSAVAAPAVA
+548 
-562 ASAAGETP
+562 
-570 PAAPQVAGIPEI
+570 AGIPETV
-582 ITRYPAPQPSS
+582 TRYPAPQPSA

-612 GFQSHRPDVS
+612 GFQSQRPDVN

-628 GSRELYEAAIEGRL
+628 GSRELYEAMIAGEL
-642 KDVDVLMSSASDLQI
+642 KDVDVLMSSAADLQI

-662 GYALSYA
+662 GYAQRYA
-669 SPYAARLPSWA
+669 SPYAAKLPSWA
-680 IWRHEVYGFTFEP
+680 VWRNEVYGFTFEP
-693 AVFVYNPKRFA
+693 AVIVYNPRRYT
-704 EAAVPRSRQDL
+704 EATVPRSRQDL
-715 LRLLEQDPMRLRGR
+715 LRALERDKDKLHGR
-729 IGTYDIAASSV
+729 VGTYDISASSV
-740 GYLLAEQ
+740 GYLMAEQ

-759 NAMGQAGVRLAATSA
+759 NAFGQVGVRLAATSA
-774 EILDAIERDELDIGY
+774 EILDAIERDELDLGY
-789 NVLGSYALSRQA
+789 NMLGSYALSRQA
-801 AGRPI
+801 AGSDI

-821 VLIARTAPNPD
+821 VLIARRAPNPD
-832 LGRALVDWLL
+832 LARQLVDWLL

-871 VLARSQGIVQPVVL
+871 VLARSRGIVQPWC
-885 SPALLVGLDQ
+885 SAPPLLVGLDQ

-901 VQNWIRLVTDTPQ
+901 VQNWIRLVTDTPP
-914 RP
+914 RK

>member
-113 TPVFTYLRYHDEPI
+113 TPVFTYLSYHDEPI

-350 RVALREMLRN
+350 RIALREMLRN

-407 RFSRGRAGESLPGS
+407 RFSRGRAGETLPGS

-457 ARTGANRALM
+457 ARAGANRTLM
-467 AAAAVCAAC
+467 AAAAAVCAAC

-488 AGAEVTGAAPPRSAA
+488 AGVEVTGAAA
-503 PAASKP
+503 
-509 AAATPSAAATTAAT
+509 
-523 WAAFTPAASA
+523 
-533 SAASAPATSAPAASA
+533 
-548 PAASGSAVAAPAVA
+548 
-562 ASAAGETP
+562 P
-570 PAAPQVAGIPEI
+570 PAAPHVAGIPEI

-704 EAAVPRSRQDL
+704 EADVPRSRQDL
-715 LRLLEQDPMRLRGR
+715 LRLLEQDPLRLRGR
-729 IGTYDIAASSV
+729 IGTYDIAASSL

-789 NVLGSYALSRQA
+789 NILGSYALSRQA

>member
-113 TPVFTYLRYHDEPI
+113 TPVFTYLSYHDEPI

-301 THRLGKGARAMVG
+301 THRLGKGARALVG

-350 RVALREMLRN
+350 RIALREMLRN

-382 GYRVALTVSDRGP
+382 DYRVALTVSDRGP

-407 RFSRGRAGESLPGS
+407 RFSRGRAGETLPGS

-457 ARTGANRALM
+457 ARAGANRTLM
-467 AAAAVCAAC
+467 AAAAAVCAAC

-488 AGAEVTGAAPPRSAA
+488 AGVEVTGAAA
-503 PAASKP
+503 
-509 AAATPSAAATTAAT
+509 
-523 WAAFTPAASA
+523 
-533 SAASAPATSAPAASA
+533 
-548 PAASGSAVAAPAVA
+548 
-562 ASAAGETP
+562 P

-704 EAAVPRSRQDL
+704 EAEVPRSRQDL
-715 LRLLEQDPMRLRGR
+715 LRLLEQDPLRLRGR
-729 IGTYDIAASSV
+729 IGTYDIAASSL

-789 NVLGSYALSRQA
+789 NILGSYALSRQA